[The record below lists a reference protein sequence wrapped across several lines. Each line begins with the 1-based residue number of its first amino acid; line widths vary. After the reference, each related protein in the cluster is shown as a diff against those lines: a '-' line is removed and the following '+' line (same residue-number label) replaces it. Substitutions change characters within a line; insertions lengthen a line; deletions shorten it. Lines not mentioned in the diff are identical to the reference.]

1 MPKPNTLLKRTTNAL
16 LDRIAATESGAL
28 PTDSALA
35 REFDVSRTTMR
46 AAIDRLV
53 ANGLLARAA
62 RGIDIRRPP
71 ARADYFAEAET
82 DGPQELIERTFMQR
96 VLLGDWLPGH
106 VFSEAELARESR
118 ASTVSVRE
126 FLIGFSRFGLIEK
139 QPRGGWRLLDF
150 REEFATEVAD
160 MREWIELAA
169 IERMPRSPDAAFR
182 AQVEDFAA
190 RHADLLADFP
200 ARCTELPALDRDFHL
215 FLIDR
220 LGNRFARDFLDI
232 VSFLFH
238 YHYKWDKAGENE
250 RNRIALTEHQQIL
263 AALAQGRVSQARTAL
278 ENHLR
283 TSRRSLLAALRHE
296 APPLT
301 RELADAP

>member
-16 LDRIAATESGAL
+16 LDRITATDGTIL

-53 ANGLLARAA
+53 GTGLLARGSRA
-62 RGIDIRRPP
+62 IDILRQPRPD
-71 ARADYFAEAET
+71 DYFDEAET

-96 VLLGDWLPGH
+96 VMEGDWLPGH
-106 VFSEAELARESR
+106 VFSEAELARESH

-160 MREWIELAA
+160 MREWIELPA
-169 IERMPRSPDAAFR
+169 IERMPRHPDAETL
-182 AQVEDFAA
+182 AQIEEFMT
-190 RHADLLADFP
+190 RHSEILDTLP
-200 ARCTELPALDRDFHL
+200 ARKAELPGLDREFHL
-215 FLIDR
+215 FIIDQ
-220 LGNRFARDFLDI
+220 LGNRFARDFFDI

-238 YHYKWDKAGENE
+238 YHYKWDKAAEIE
-250 RNRIALTEHQQIL
+250 RARIALTEHQQIL
-263 AALAQGRVSQARTAL
+263 AALAEGHVGQARAAL
-278 ENHLR
+278 EKHLG
-283 TSRRSLLAALRHE
+283 TSRRTLLAALRPE
-296 APPLT
+296 TPRSQ
-301 RELADAP
+301 RELANA

>member
-16 LDRIAATESGAL
+16 LDRIVATDGSIL

-53 ANGLLARAA
+53 ATRLLARGSRA
-62 RGIDIRRPP
+62 IDVLRQPRQD
-71 ARADYFAEAET
+71 DYFDEAET
-82 DGPQELIERTFMQR
+82 DGPQELIERAFMQR
-96 VLLGDWLPGH
+96 VMLGDWLPGH
-106 VFSEAELARESR
+106 VFSEAELARESH

-169 IERMPRSPDAAFR
+169 IDRMPRTPDAETL
-182 AQVEDFAA
+182 AQIEDFAT
-190 RHADLLADFP
+190 RHAEILDDLA
-200 ARCTELPALDRDFHL
+200 ARRTELPNLDREFHL
-215 FLIDR
+215 FIIER
-220 LGNRFARDFLDI
+220 LGNRFARDFFDI

-238 YHYKWDKAGENE
+238 YHYKWDKAGEID
-250 RNRIALTEHQQIL
+250 RNRIALTEHQEIL
-263 AALAQGRVSQARTAL
+263 AALAEGRIGPARAAL
-278 ENHLR
+278 EKHLG
-283 TSRRSLLAALRHE
+283 TSRRTLLEALRPE
-296 APPLT
+296 APRSQ
-301 RELADAP
+301 RELADA